1 MSVCKLRMDYLYAS
15 FLRGQMI
22 ATGVV
27 KHAARVYFW
36 EVRAKVQD
44 EYNLCPNK
52 NNTNIDLGREIFPI
66 LICPSWL
73 RV

>member
-1 MSVCKLRMDYLYAS
+1 MDYLYAS

-22 ATGVV
+22 AMGVV

-44 EYNLCPNK
+44 EYNLCLNK
-52 NNTNIDLGREIFPI
+52 NNTNIDLEEGNISYPHLAI
-66 LICPSWL
+66 LAARL
-73 RV
+73 K